1 MMAMETFPTLV
12 TDRLYLRQLT
22 LADAED
28 IFTYFSR
35 DEVTKYYDLESF
47 TEVEQAEKFIRSM
60 LTRYEKQEG
69 FRWGITLK
77 DAPERIVGTIGFHNW
92 QKEHSRIEIG
102 YELAPEYWRQGL
114 MTEAMEVVVDYGF
127 QLPQVHRIEAFID
140 PDNEGSRRLLLKS
153 GFTKEGHLRDYFYEK
168 GQFVDAVVF
177 GYLRKEFSAEQ

>member
-1 MMAMETFPTLV
+1 MAMETFPILE
-12 TDRLYLRQLT
+12 TDRLRLRQLT
-22 LADAED
+22 VGDAED
-28 IFTYFSR
+28 VFGYFSK
-35 DEVTKYYDLESF
+35 DEVTQYYDLESF

-77 DAPERIVGTIGFHNW
+77 EAPERIVGTIGFHNW

-114 MTEAMEVVVDYGF
+114 MTEAMKVVVNYGF
-127 QLPQVHRIEAFID
+127 QLPKVHRIEAFID
-140 PDNEGSRRLLLKS
+140 PDNEGSKRLLLKS

-168 GQFVDAVVF
+168 GQFVDAVIF
-177 GYLRKEFSAEQ
+177 GYLREEHPVNR